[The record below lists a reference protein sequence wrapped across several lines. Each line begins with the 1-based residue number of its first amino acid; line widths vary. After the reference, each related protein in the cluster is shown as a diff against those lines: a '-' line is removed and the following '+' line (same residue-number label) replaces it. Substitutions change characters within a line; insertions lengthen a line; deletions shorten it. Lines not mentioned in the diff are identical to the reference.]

1 MRHATPQPEPRRLTP
16 HDLPAVLALGRAA
29 GSALP
34 PGFLMPRTE
43 AEIAARLAGE
53 RGAVFGIVEQ
63 GVLLA
68 MAMLRLHQPGEQHS
82 LRFPMVP
89 EADWPHGC
97 CGMEHA
103 LVHQAARGRG
113 FQRALLAARLAHA
126 ADMGTSWAIAG
137 TRLAN
142 AASWRN
148 LLAAG
153 FAIVGQRHDMGAPLL
168 GLLRG
173 VTAPL
178 PTQPAD
184 LVLVDAADSA
194 GHDAALAAG
203 LVGVA
208 LAADGRV
215 PYRRPAPLPAP
226 LPG

>member
-1 MRHATPQPEPRRLTP
+1 MPQTRPEPRLLTP
-16 HDLPAVLALGRAA
+16 NDLPAVLALGQAA
-29 GSALP
+29 GGALP
-34 PGFLMPRTE
+34 PGFLVPRSE

-53 RGAVFGIVEQ
+53 HGAVFGIVEQ

-68 MAMLRLHQPGEQHS
+68 MAMLRMHHPGEPQR

-89 EADWPHGC
+89 EADWPQGC

-103 LVHQAARGRG
+103 LVHPASRGRG

-126 ADMGTSWAIAG
+126 ATVGARWAIAG

-148 LLAAG
+148 LLAQG
-153 FAIVGQRHDMGAPLL
+153 FAIVGQRHDMGAPVF

-178 PTQPAD
+178 ATWPDD
-184 LVLVDAADSA
+184 LLRVDAEDAT

-208 LAADGRV
+208 LGADGRV
-215 PYRRPAPLPAP
+215 PYRRPAPLP
-226 LPG
+226 G